1 MCFVKTELDL
11 SSIGLALIMGSIDGN
26 ELDSNGAGKST
37 IFRAIEYVLFNEVRD
52 ANLEEVIR
60 DGAEKCLVIFDFFI
74 DGKTYRVSRSRTSK
88 GTPDFSLFERTAY
101 QDDKYNPHSA
111 SLPKEVEKLFW
122 ENKSGRRTQDTEED
136 LFKITKIT
144 YRAFNNTQHFS
155 EDERGGLPA
164 LPPEKRKQVLKESLQ
179 LLLYAKL
186 EKIANKKSVSLLK
199 ELEQQKMILTS
210 LGEPANDLNVL
221 QEQEIELE
229 RLLVSKNYEINNQQ
243 EKVDALQQEQVEVS
257 KQYNIVELK
266 LQSLLKSKS
275 TLLKDISDLENQKS
289 ITSSKRKRL
298 LEEAKQFTEQLNKL
312 IKPTID
318 LSISN
323 KDELEKSLSELIEK
337 SSQLQ
342 AERKNKIQILEELK
356 IPMPNDAVCRHCRQ
370 PLTKEHRKVCQA
382 TIDQQIAD
390 IGKQVAS
397 FSQEIKTIETKR
409 INIDEN
415 LLRIKKF
422 EQDSLRYQQSKSTKE
437 QELAAKKSLFE
448 EYSSLFNV
456 HLEGIEKKNVD
467 LASIEELLQQ
477 ANSNQLDELK
487 VKITS
492 IQTSFNL
499 AKKTLLAYRQELQ
512 IITNKMAIVK
522 NQSENKKKDLSLKKE
537 LENKIIE
544 LETQYSTYP
553 LVSQAFSSKGIP
565 NLIIQNIL
573 DDLQLES
580 NNLLGQLKPGLQLK
594 FEIEKTRSDGEQDE
608 TLDIKYYLNGKER
621 SYGLLSSAMKI
632 MVMFS
637 LKMGLSFLL
646 SKMMGTN
653 IKMLL
658 LDEVDRPLAPAKVD
672 TYAEIIRFF
681 AKDYTILVITHNDR
695 LKDKFSTGIQV
706 QQDQNMI
713 STAKIVSL

>member
-1 MCFVKTELDL
+1 
-11 SSIGLALIMGSIDGN
+11 
-26 ELDSNGAGKST
+26 
-37 IFRAIEYVLFNEVRD
+37 
-52 ANLEEVIR
+52 
-60 DGAEKCLVIFDFFI
+60 VIFDFFI
-74 DGKTYRVSRSRTSK
+74 DGKTYRVSRSRTKK

-101 QDDKYNPHSA
+101 QNEKYNPHSA

-122 ENKSGRRTQDTEED
+122 ENISSRRAQDTEED

-186 EKIANKKSVSLLK
+186 EKIANKKSAALLK
-199 ELEQQKMILTS
+199 ELEQQKLILTN
-210 LGEPANDLNVL
+210 LGDPSNDLTAL
-221 QEQEIELE
+221 QEQEVELE
-229 RLLVSKNYEINNQQ
+229 KLLVSKNSEINNQQ
-243 EKVDALQQEQVEVS
+243 EKADALQQEQVEAS

-275 TLLKDISDLENQKS
+275 SLLKEITDLDGQKT

-298 LEEAKQFTEQLNKL
+298 LEDAKYLTDQLNKL
-312 IKPTID
+312 KKPIID
-318 LSISN
+318 LSMPN
-323 KDELEKSLSELIEK
+323 KDELEKHLSNLIEK

-356 IPMPNDAVCRHCRQ
+356 VPMPNDAVCKHCRQ
-370 PLTKEHRKVCQA
+370 PLTEEHRKVCQA
-382 TIDQQIAD
+382 VIDRQIAD
-390 IGKQVAS
+390 ITEQILS
-397 FSQEIKTIETKR
+397 LSQEVKTTETGR
-409 INIDEN
+409 TGINEN
-415 LLRIKKF
+415 LLRIKKI
-422 EQDSLRYQQSKSTKE
+422 EQDSLRYQQDKSTKE
-437 QELAAKKSLFE
+437 QELTAKKSLFE
-448 EYSSLFNV
+448 EYSLLLNV
-456 HLEGIEKKNVD
+456 HLESIEKKNAE

-477 ANSNQLDELK
+477 ANSHQLDELK
-487 VKITS
+487 AKIAS
-492 IQTSFNL
+492 IQALFDT
-499 AKKTLLAYRQELQ
+499 AKRKLLAYRQELQ
-512 IITNKMAIVK
+512 IITNKMAVVK
-522 NQSENKKKDLSLKKE
+522 NQLENKKKDLSLKGE
-537 LENKIIE
+537 LENKITE
-544 LETQYSTYP
+544 LESQYATYP

-653 IKMLL
+653 IKLLL

-695 LKDKFSTGIQV
+695 LKDRFGTGILV
-706 QQDQNMI
+706 QQDANMI